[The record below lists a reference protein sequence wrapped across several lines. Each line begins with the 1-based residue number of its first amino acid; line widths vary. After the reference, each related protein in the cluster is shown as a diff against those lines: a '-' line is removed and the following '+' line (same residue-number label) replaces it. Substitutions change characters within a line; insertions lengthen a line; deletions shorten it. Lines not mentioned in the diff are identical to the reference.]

1 MSENKTSASR
11 MIIGLIFL
19 LLGVVF
25 LLDNLN
31 ITELNLP
38 GYLISFPS
46 LLIIAGIISLLNS
59 RRKGFGL
66 SLIFIGAIWMATKF
80 IEGISF
86 GDVVVP
92 LILLFVGLNIM
103 FRSKLKP
110 EHTNMDWFDLKK
122 STVEKDKIDDMAIF
136 GGGEKYFVSEN
147 FQGGNI
153 TAIFGGSE
161 INLTDCKLA
170 PGENIIDL
178 RLLFGGTTIF
188 VPRDWNII
196 VDVVPIFGGFSTK
209 NRKFVSE
216 PVTSDRSLIIKGT
229 IIFGGGEIKSF

>member
-19 LLGVVF
+19 FLGVVF

-31 ITELNLP
+31 ITDLNLP

-46 LLIIAGIISLLNS
+46 LLIIAGIISMLNS

-80 IEGISF
+80 IDGVSF
-86 GDVVVP
+86 GDVVIP

-110 EHTNMDWFDLKK
+110 EHPNMDWFHAKK
-122 STVEKDKIDDMAIF
+122 SKVEKDKIDDMAIF

-209 NRKFVSE
+209 NRKYISE
-216 PVTSDRSLIIKGT
+216 PVTPDRSLIIKGT
-229 IIFGGGEIKSF
+229 IIFGGGEVKSF

>member
-1 MSENKTSASR
+1 

-19 LLGVVF
+19 FLGVVF

-31 ITELNLP
+31 ITDLNLP

-46 LLIIAGIISLLNS
+46 LLIIAGTISMLNS

-80 IEGISF
+80 IDGVSF
-86 GDVVVP
+86 GDVVIP

-110 EHTNMDWFDLKK
+110 EHPTMDWFHAKK
-122 STVEKDKIDDMAIF
+122 SKVEKDKIDDMAIF

-209 NRKFVSE
+209 SRKFVSE
-216 PVTSDRSLIIKGT
+216 PVTPDRSLIIKGT
-229 IIFGGGEIKSF
+229 IIFGGGEVKSF